1 MGVKGYWRVVVHYL
15 LSATEWT
22 DSLFSSSENDFLFK
36 SPFSEAAA
44 TLPWVHTKR
53 DECQNTDRQGQ
64 SQTLHLQ

>member
-1 MGVKGYWRVVVHYL
+1 VVTQTGVKGYWRVVVHYL

-22 DSLFSSSENDFLFK
+22 DSLFSS
-36 SPFSEAAA
+36 PFSEATA

-53 DECQNTDRQGQ
+53 EECQNTDRQGQ